1 MAQPMRKR
9 VYASAAVVI
18 LLVLGR
24 LFLGVYQHDEFGDDV
39 LFVKHRPVWKWYFRS
54 PIGMSDRTLEEL
66 PPAAQLEQRYFN
78 EFVKGQGLSR

>member
-1 MAQPMRKR
+1 MSRR
-9 VYASAAVVI
+9 VYASAAVLI

-24 LFLGVYQHDEFGDDV
+24 LFLGVYQHDEFGEDV
-39 LFVKHRPVWKWYFRS
+39 LFIKHRQVWKWHFHS

-66 PPAAQLEQRYFN
+66 PPAAQQEQCYFN